1 MGKRA
6 LLIGCQIGARR
17 GVHADVELM
26 AGLRG
31 SFGFEASTH
40 VRAQATC
47 DGIRDAYRGLI
58 EDKAAD
64 DAAVVYYSGH
74 GARFKNP
81 VAAQDPS
88 EARWLQ
94 YLCPTDID
102 DVGGGAF
109 RGLLAEELSQLQW
122 ALTEKTDNV
131 TTILDCCHSARM
143 SRDPT
148 MLPKARER
156 AGAFPWSSVRAEWQT
171 LRMNPMAGD
180 AKGDSNPSAIRV
192 GACAPDPSAVQLQTP
207 SFGGPHGAL
216 TSELARL
223 LRPPGSGALTWPA
236 LARVPRP
243 GGRHRVARP
252 RPGGEGP
259 VDRALFGTPAP
270 PAAAGP
276 PSPRP
281 PA

>member
-1 MGKRA
+1 MRKRA
-6 LLIGCQIGARR
+6 LLIGCQIGALR

-26 AGLRG
+26 AGLLG
-31 SFGFEASTH
+31 SFGFEASTL
-40 VRAQATC
+40 VQAQATC
-47 DGIRDAYRGLI
+47 EGIRDAYRGLI
-58 EDKAAD
+58 EDTAAG

-88 EARWLQ
+88 EPRWLQ

-148 MLPKARER
+148 MLPKARDR
-156 AGAFPWSSVRAEWQT
+156 AGAFPSSSALPTCHT
-171 LRMNPMAGD
+171 LALHPMAG
-180 AKGDSNPSAIRV
+180 A
-192 GACAPDPSAVQLQTP
+192 
-207 SFGGPHGAL
+207 
-216 TSELARL
+216 
-223 LRPPGSGALTWPA
+223 
-236 LARVPRP
+236 
-243 GGRHRVARP
+243 
-252 RPGGEGP
+252 
-259 VDRALFGTPAP
+259 
-270 PAAAGP
+270 
-276 PSPRP
+276 
-281 PA
+281 